1 MKNHIPMARPLGVRG
16 YNKRSYDV
24 GTHKMNDA
32 IRVETSNESPT
43 SIALDID
50 PRTVALYA
58 QPLTFRLDLQR
69 VFDTKSEALRAEPRV
84 KPGSVSES
92 GLECCYTPDFLVHLG
107 EPVDLIVESKD
118 DKEIEKL
125 TAALERRKQILSSL
139 GYRYLVVAN
148 SEFAAIGLHQNMVDV
163 RDALRRLSTRDC
175 KVQLAA
181 MEEVVAR
188 FSDSFA
194 LGQIWNLVQPLSDIH
209 KAVAT
214 GLIAYDLRSGKLTR
228 DTVVWP
234 AYGDLTHLQLLPL
247 GA

>member
-16 YNKRSYDV
+16 YQKRSYTI
-24 GTHKMNDA
+24 GTYKMNDA
-32 IRVETSNESPT
+32 LSVETSNEGPT
-43 SIALDID
+43 AIALDID

-58 QPLTFRLDLQR
+58 QPLTFRLDLER
-69 VFDTKSEALRAEPRV
+69 VFDTKAEARKAEPRI
-84 KPGSVSES
+84 KSGSVSES

-125 TAALERRKQILSSL
+125 TDVLERRKQILSSL
-139 GYRYLVVAN
+139 GYRYLVVRN
-148 SEFAAIGLHQNMVDV
+148 STFAVKGLHQNIVDV
-163 RDALRRLSTRDC
+163 RDALQRLSKRDC
-175 KVQLAA
+175 KAQLAA
-181 MEEVVAR
+181 MEEVVAG

-194 LGQIWNLVQPLSDIH
+194 LGEIWDLVQPISDIH

-214 GLIAYDLRSGKLTR
+214 GLVAYDLRSGKLTR
-228 DTVVWP
+228 DTEVWP